1 MKLTKNQKHFL
12 KTIKNKSNRKYQKQ
26 QFKLQNEFE
35 NRQIIK
41 QFPFPIVDISFKE
54 EFEKINGKGFPWY
67 KHSTKE
73 AEERFNELVKNQ
85 MQSDFGSANLSD
97 LQIEKVVEWMNTWE
111 QLKDTAIPIR
121 FKEDFRIKKQ

>member
-12 KTIKNKSNRKYQKQ
+12 KTIKDKKIRKYQKQ

-67 KHSTKE
+67 KHSVKE
-73 AEERFNELVKNQ
+73 VNERFNELVKNQ

-121 FKEDFRIKKQ
+121 FKEDFTIKK

>member
-12 KTIKNKSNRKYQKQ
+12 KTIKDKKIRKYQKQ

-54 EFEKINGKGFPWY
+54 EFEKVYPYLRSAKYTSFKDWVKEFGYPIFPIYLEKAASVFSGESIGFTSSPVDTW
-67 KHSTKE
+67 TKE
-73 AEERFNELVKNQ
+73 PLEILH
-85 MQSDFGSANLSD
+85 L
-97 LQIEKVVEWMNTWE
+97 
-111 QLKDTAIPIR
+111 
-121 FKEDFRIKKQ
+121 

>member
-1 MKLTKNQKHFL
+1 MKLTKTQKHFL
-12 KTIKNKSNRKYQKQ
+12 KTIKDKKIRKYQKQ

-54 EFEKINGKGFPWY
+54 EFEKVNCKGFYWY

-73 AEERFNELVKNQ
+73 VNERFNELVKNQ

-121 FKEDFRIKKQ
+121 FEEDFRIKKQ